1 MNRKIILAVAAI
13 ALSSAMFFFGTGMRP
28 WWWLMLL
35 APLPVLLIAPRVS
48 LFSAFGIAALSWFVG
63 TLNMWRY
70 LRHILVLPNNP
81 HAGRLV
87 MPLSVAIGVL
97 IIPSCIFALAVL
109 LSRRFARRGALWP
122 AALAL
127 PAVWVTYE
135 YLNMVFSPH
144 GTFGS
149 VAYTQMD
156 FLPLLQ
162 VASVAGIWGITFC
175 LFFFPAA
182 VATLFVG
189 TANPAQKR
197 KFAASVGVLFAVV
210 MTFGWWRLHVP
221 SGSEHSVKVGL
232 AASDVPK
239 NLEIEEPE
247 ANGRLLRDYL
257 SEAKSMAGQGA
268 EVIVIPEK
276 LSVVVDPLLNEID
289 SLFKEAATA
298 NNTRFIVGVLHVTGG
313 VKLNEAR
320 MYWPNNVPV
329 ITYEKHHMLPAF
341 ESKLRPGTT
350 RTIVPQPSGLWG
362 IAICKDMDFPLLSRQ
377 YGNDGIGLLLVP
389 AWDFGDDGWLH
400 NRMAVMRGVESG
412 FSISRAAKEGLL
424 TVSDNRGR
432 LLAERSS
439 SASTPFASVVANVPV
454 RNDATL
460 YARFGDWFAWLNIA
474 LLLGM
479 LGRPILPA
487 IRSDVGRKN

>member
-1 MNRKIILAVAAI
+1 MNRKIILASAAI
-13 ALSSAMFFFGTGMRP
+13 VVSSAMFFFGTGMRP
-28 WWWLMLL
+28 LWWLMLL
-35 APLPVLLIAPRVS
+35 APLPVLLVAPRVS
-48 LFSAFGIAALSWFVG
+48 VFSAFGIAALSWFAG

-87 MPLSVAIGVL
+87 MPLGVAVGVL
-97 IIPSCIFALAVL
+97 IIPSCIFGLAVL
-109 LSRRFARRGALWP
+109 LSRSFTRRGALWP

-135 YLNMVFSPH
+135 YLNTVFSPH

-182 VATLFVG
+182 VAALFAG
-189 TANPAQKR
+189 TAHPAQKR
-197 KFAASVGVLFAVV
+197 QLAASVGVLFVVV
-210 MTFGWWRLHVP
+210 MTFGWWRLHFP
-221 SGSEHSVKVGL
+221 PRSEHSVKVGL
-232 AASDVPK
+232 TASDLPK
-239 NLEIEEPE
+239 NLEIEGPE

-268 EVIVIPEK
+268 QVIVIPEK
-276 LSVVVDPLLNEID
+276 LSVLIDPEVDEID
-289 SLFKEAATA
+289 SLFRDAAKA
-298 NNTRFIVGVLHVTGG
+298 DNTTFVIGVLRVTAGA
-313 VKLNEAR
+313 KLNEAR
-320 MYWPNNVPV
+320 MYSPDHPSV

-350 RTIVPQPSGLWG
+350 RTLVPQPSGLWG
-362 IAICKDMDFPLLSRQ
+362 IAICKDMDFPMLSRQ

-412 FSISRAAKEGLL
+412 FSIARAAKEGLL
-424 TVSDNRGR
+424 TVSDDRGR

-439 SASTPFASVVANVPV
+439 SASAPFASVVANVPV

-474 LLLGM
+474 GLLGM
-479 LGRPILPA
+479 LGRPFLRY
-487 IRSDVGRKN
+487 RSNGPGD